1 MTLRCSVCCLLITP
15 VSEPGGKIFG
25 LQSWQINWTQWGQN
39 IKTKNRIFLHAAQTK
54 SESLLGDMAFV
65 ACTII
70 RDPYT
75 WIFIIFQ
82 YMHKCTHDIWVII
95 LINKL
100 VKIYHKYWWYRISPV
115 SYQLIF
121 VCLYNAKT
129 GFSYIL
135 IENSIF

>member
-1 MTLRCSVCCLLITP
+1 MTLRCSVCFLLITP
-15 VSEPGGKIFG
+15 VGEPGGKIFG
-25 LQSWQINWTQWGQN
+25 LQSKQWGQN

-54 SESLLGDMAFV
+54 SESLSGDMAFV

-82 YMHKCTHDIWVII
+82 YMHKCTHDIRVII

-100 VKIYHKYWWYRISPV
+100 VKIYYRYWWYRISPV

-121 VCLYNAKT
+121 VCLYNVKT